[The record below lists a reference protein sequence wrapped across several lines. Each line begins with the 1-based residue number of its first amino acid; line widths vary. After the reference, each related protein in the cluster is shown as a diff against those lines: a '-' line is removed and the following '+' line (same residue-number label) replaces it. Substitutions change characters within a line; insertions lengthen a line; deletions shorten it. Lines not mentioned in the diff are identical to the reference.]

1 LLEPIFLAW
10 TSYEKEIPYGKM
22 GPYGFSQESWRCWIH
37 KHKDN
42 ELMFALQMALQNRE
56 RERGDNTLCCNLLRQ
71 KYLGEKGVFDYK
83 KYDGSQFWKGLMA
96 VRGDVARGMIYEVG
110 NGKKTRFWHNV

>member
-56 RERGDNTLCCNLLRQ
+56 REREEIIHYVAI
-71 KYLGEKGVFDYK
+71 YLDKSTWEKK
-83 KYDGSQFWKGLMA
+83 GSSTIRNMMDHNSG
-96 VRGDVARGMIYEVG
+96 RG
-110 NGKKTRFWHNV
+110 